1 VYKVH
6 LNQVTYTYP
15 EAQQHAL
22 SDVQFQ
28 VTSGQWILLQGPT
41 GCGKSTLLKCISG
54 ACPSFYGGTIQG
66 AVSIDGKQVHAL
78 SQRDRVSLVGVVSQD
93 PEAQSVYG
101 TVEHEVAFAMENL
114 GIPARDMKW
123 RVAEVLDV
131 VGMSA
136 FHDALTHT
144 LSGGQRQRVALA
156 SALVHQPEILL
167 LDEPTSQL
175 DPVAAEEWFDILC
188 RLNEEFGLTIIMS
201 EHRLDR
207 AYSFVDTV
215 AYMEGGHILQ
225 TGAPRE
231 MASWLLHHEP
241 SAVPTLAR
249 LCPTHPLQPVLSV
262 REARQALAEVGNPG
276 DQTRTD
282 QPNDAP
288 PQQGTGS
295 VRDSELLSLH
305 GVDCAYEGTGV
316 LALNDCSLSI
326 PAHQVTAVIGA
337 NGAGKSTLLRVLAG
351 LQPILRG
358 KFSGVLLGGH
368 RRKRDLLQLI
378 DNAIGYLP
386 QNPNDY
392 LSQPSVTEEIGYGLR
407 LRGGS
412 LSDVA
417 DRVEAL
423 LHEFSLTHLK
433 ERNPRDL
440 SGGEK
445 LRVALAGALAHRP
458 QLLLLDEPTRG
469 FDTLHRKQL
478 GQRLQTTGM
487 TTVVATHDMEFVAE
501 FSHHVLFFHKGQVVL
516 SGSPREVFRQAL
528 YFSPPIARALRQ
540 HDPGV
545 ICLADAISAGWA
557 K

>member
-1 VYKVH
+1 MFKVH

-66 AVSIDGKQVHAL
+66 GVTIDGKQVHAL
-78 SQRDRVSLVGVVSQD
+78 SQRDRVALVGVVSQD
-93 PEAQSVYG
+93 PEAQSVYD

-114 GIPARDMKW
+114 GIPTRDMKW

-175 DPVAAEEWFDILC
+175 DPVAAEEWFDILS

-305 GVDCAYEGTGV
+305 GVDCAYEGTVV

-392 LSQPSVTEEIGYGLR
+392 LSQPRVTEEIGYGLR
-407 LRGGS
+407 LRGKS

-516 SGSPREVFRQAL
+516 SGSPREVFSQAL